1 MVTLKFFATL
11 RDLTGKKELIVDGK
25 TVEEAI
31 AEAGNL
37 LNLDLMDELFENEK
51 PKKGVIVL
59 VNGRNIEHLN
69 GLSTILEDG
78 DILSLFPPVGGG

>member
-11 RDLTGKKELIVDGK
+11 RDLTGKKELIVEGK
-25 TVEEAI
+25 TVGEAI
-31 AEAGNL
+31 TDAGNL

-51 PKKGVIVL
+51 PKKGVIIL

-69 GLSTILEDG
+69 GLSTPLEDG
-78 DILSLFPPVGGG
+78 DTLSLFPPVGGG